1 VASGLRQPAAA
12 DTGGGMP
19 RVASWVTRAE
29 YQAALASSSSPL
41 APAHVLDQARG
52 RRSPS
57 EPGAR
62 SGLQGREGERL
73 PEFVATPL
81 SGHDAT
87 NR

>member
-12 DTGGGMP
+12 DTGGGML

-52 RRSPS
+52 QRSPS

-62 SGLQGREGERL
+62 SGQQSREGERL

>member
-1 VASGLRQPAAA
+1 
-12 DTGGGMP
+12 MP
-19 RVASWVTRAE
+19 RVPSWVTRAD

-41 APAHVLDQARG
+41 APAHVLQQVRG

-57 EPGAR
+57 EPGVRPLQQR
-62 SGLQGREGERL
+62 SDAGRF

-81 SGHDAT
+81 SGHDST